1 LAEEVAV
8 RDPEHAWSVLIAL
21 HALAASLA
29 LVVGPVNVL
38 RRPRG
43 DRAHRVVGRVWL
55 VLMYFTAGSSYWI
68 QQLRPGSF
76 SWIHALSTFT
86 LVTLTLGLWNARR
99 GRIRAHAGNMIGTY
113 LGLVGALIGVVA
125 VPTRLVPQAF
135 QTNWL
140 AMMGLTVGVVAV
152 GLAVVA
158 LIVRGLGRDQDGR
171 SGHPAR
177 RADSA
182 ARTAAAP

>member
-1 LAEEVAV
+1 M
-8 RDPEHAWSVLIAL
+8 RDPGHAWSVLIAL
-21 HALAASLA
+21 HATAATLA

-43 DRAHRVVGRVWL
+43 DRAHRVLGRVWL

-86 LVTLTLGLWNARR
+86 LITLTLGLWNARR

-113 LGLVGALIGVVA
+113 LGLVGALVGVVA
-125 VPTRLVPQAF
+125 VPSRLVPQAF
-135 QTNWL
+135 QSDWL
-140 AMMGLTVGVVAV
+140 AMLGLTA
-152 GLAVVA
+152 AVVA
-158 LIVRGLGRDQDGR
+158 TGLALVGLIIRALGRAGTGGQSGR
-171 SGHPAR
+171 SAS
-177 RADSA
+177 SA